1 MTEQLCLKEKWAR
14 MGNGGPLKAL
24 EGSEKSQWLI
34 DGIIAPNTINWLV
47 APPESYK
54 TFIALD
60 MGACIASGRPWH
72 GLPTQKSGVLY
83 LSAEGGDDIHIRRAA
98 IDTAAND
105 ASEKL
110 WIAQARPRI
119 DDEEGFGFLCGAAL
133 GGGIWYGSKETIL
146 QNLRVGH
153 EYCEVTKI
161 KYFNAEEK
169 RRYEALGGKL
179 AEPTDD
185 DCFIDL
191 ENFEEKNIEKWDAV
205 CKVFG
210 YEMWDESLPPNKQTK
225 HPYLEVYV
233 DEDNNDWCWQLTLPG
248 DYLDALDITH
258 RYKGYDLGYAQAES
272 LGISG
277 SLPNFERIEVDSN
290 TGEEKYFTNHSL
302 LIIIDTYSQTSSDD
316 EKGTVSRYIK
326 TLRDVQDKAI
336 KLGVSITFLVI
347 DHTTKQGDTYM
358 GSGAKHGDCDV
369 MMKVERPS
377 KGSSAIVKCFKQKV
391 GTPFAP
397 VRLELKPIEIEGFLD
412 GMGRPISSLY
422 VDSVHGGLQS
432 RQAAAE
438 MADTAAATV
447 LRLINASG
455 SIKSE
460 DARQKFFDLEIN
472 RGKKPESV
480 KRAFIRALD
489 SLKAKNLVFEDWE
502 GYLSDKSA

>member
-72 GLPTQKSGVLY
+72 GLPTQKTGVLY

-133 GGGIWYGSKETIL
+133 DGGIWYGSGNETIL
-146 QNLRVGH
+146 QNLRVGL
-153 EYCEVTKI
+153 EYYKVTKI

-169 RRYEALGGKL
+169 RRYEALGGNL
-179 AEPTDD
+179 VECIDD
-185 DCFIDL
+185 YLWSLD
-191 ENFEEKNIEKWDAV
+191 KNQWNEV
-205 CKVFG
+205 CEAFG
-210 YEMWDESLPPNKQTK
+210 YEKWNGNLKVDKQKK
-225 HPYLEVYV
+225 HPYLAIIIDK
-233 DEDNNDWCWQLTLPG
+233 DEGHYRQQLR
-248 DYLDALDITH
+248 LDKYWYELDITH

-272 LGISG
+272 LGISD
-277 SLPNFERIEVDSN
+277 SLPTFERIEVDSN
-290 TGEEKYFTNHSL
+290 TGERKYFANRSL

-326 TLRDVQDKAI
+326 TLRDVQDKAV

-422 VDSVHGGLQS
+422 VDNVHGGLQS
-432 RQAAAE
+432 RQAAAD

>member
-133 GGGIWYGSKETIL
+133 DGAISYSSCKKTIL
-146 QNLRVGH
+146 QSLRVGFD
-153 EYCEVTKI
+153 YSKVTKI

-179 AEPTDD
+179 VKWFDD
-185 DCFIDL
+185 YRWSLD
-191 ENFEEKNIEKWDAV
+191 KNQWNEV
-205 CKVFG
+205 CEAFG
-210 YEMWDESLPPNKQTK
+210 YEKWNENLKTDKQKK
-225 HPYLEVYV
+225 HPYLAIIIDR
-233 DEDNNDWCWQLTLPG
+233 DEGQYRQELRLSEYWYG
-248 DYLDALDITH
+248 LDITH

-272 LGISG
+272 LEIRG
-277 SLPNFERIEVDSN
+277 SLHESYRVEVDSD
-290 TGEEKYFTNHSL
+290 TGEEQYFTNRSL

-326 TLRDVQDKAI
+326 TLRDVQDKAVKI
-336 KLGVSITFLVI
+336 GVSITFLVI

-377 KGSSAIVKCFKQKV
+377 KGSSAIVKCFKQKL

-422 VDSVHGGLQS
+422 VDSVHGSLQS
-432 RQAAAE
+432 RQAAGD
-438 MADTAAATV
+438 MTDTAAATV
-447 LRLINASG
+447 FRLINASG

-460 DARQKFFDLEIN
+460 DARQKFVDLEIN
-472 RGKKPESV
+472 RDKKPESV
-480 KRAFIRALD
+480 KRAFIRALE

-502 GYLSDKSA
+502 GYLSNKSA

>member
-24 EGSEKSQWLI
+24 EGSQKSQWLI

-72 GLPTQKSGVLY
+72 GLPTQRTGVLY

-105 ASEKL
+105 ASEQL

-133 GGGIWYGSKETIL
+133 NGYFKYAQC
-146 QNLRVGH
+146 QNLRVGND
-153 EYCEVTKI
+153 YFQVAKI

-169 RRYEALGGKL
+169 KRWEALGGKL
-179 AEPTDD
+179 AEPTND

-205 CKVFG
+205 CEVFD
-210 YEMWDESLPPNKQTK
+210 YEMWDESLPPNKQIK

-233 DEDNNDWCWQLTLPG
+233 DEDNNDKCWQLTNLD
-248 DYLDALDITH
+248 DYLADLDITH

-272 LGISG
+272 LQIDARLSG
-277 SLPNFERIEVDSN
+277 RIEVDSD
-290 TGEEKYFTNHSL
+290 TGEKKYFSKGRSL

-326 TLRDVQDKAI
+326 TLRDVQDKAV

-422 VDSVHGGLQS
+422 VDSLHGGLQS
-432 RQAAAE
+432 RQAAAD
-438 MADTAAATV
+438 MTDTAAATV

-472 RGKKPESV
+472 RDKKPESV